1 MNLSDISSI
10 HSSLPDYESVRR
22 SLAPV
27 SGAGSG
33 AMTPQELAEIQYAAE
48 AFESY
53 FLQIMLREMRNT
65 IPDDNGFIPRSQAER
80 IFTDMLD
87 EQIAR
92 EATTAGGIGLATMI
106 VQQMTRDR
114 YMANMR

>member
-1 MNLSDISSI
+1 MDISNI

-27 SGAGSG
+27 SNAGTG
-33 AMTPQELAEIQYAAE
+33 AMTADELAEIKTAAE

-53 FLQIMLREMRNT
+53 FLQIMLREMRST
-65 IPDDNGFIPRSQAER
+65 IPNDNTFIPRSQAEE

-87 EQIAR
+87 EQVAK
-92 EATTAGGIGLATMI
+92 ESTKAGGIGLANMI
-106 VQQMTRDR
+106 IQQMTRDR